1 MKQSVTYKYI
11 LWVYKCNDLAFIGY
25 IVDNNKTEQNWDEQ
39 NEKYKNVFILFALI
53 SVEFN

>member
-25 IVDNNKTEQNWDEQ
+25 IVDNNKTEQNSDEQ

>member
-25 IVDNNKTEQNWDEQ
+25 IVDNNKTEQNSDEQ

-53 SVEFN
+53 SVELN

>member
-11 LWVYKCNDLAFIGY
+11 LWVYKRNDLAFIGY

-39 NEKYKNVFILFALI
+39 NEKYKNVFILFALS